1 MSSRRH
7 AALALVLIALPT
19 LALGWVGFWAPVD
32 LENRAL
38 KSVGTREAL
47 VERHRLETFG
57 SEDELV
63 VLLRPA
69 SPGADTFATDVARVA
84 AAVRAIDGVQGVHAL
99 PVSASSAAPAIVWH
113 VALNAQHGA
122 FAGLVDAITAAIRN
136 TAGPSL
142 ACSIA
147 GRPAVEVAVARAV
160 GQEEKRVVGVLVV
173 TLVALLFAFYRHAG
187 LVLAVLVPAGIGI
200 AWTAGIAAL
209 LGRAIDPVSVLL
221 RPVLLTVGVASGVHW
236 VEAYL
241 AHLAPDAP
249 RDGRREHCRLAR
261 RAAGETA
268 ARAARSAVMD
278 LRRPALLACLTTVIG
293 FLALGVNSIP
303 AVVDFGLFAALG
315 VALTY
320 SFASVATPALL
331 VLFAAHPSPR
341 LLARRGGRV
350 SRATTWIARFSLE
363 HARAVRLAGAAVALA
378 AVWACTLVTVDN
390 DPLRVLPTH
399 HPVRRD
405 SAQIAA
411 LVGGDDVFEVLVPP
425 GGTTPEKLA
434 LFAALVVQVQG
445 VAGAA
450 GLPLRAV
457 TDSGAADGELALRFL
472 LAPGGSSRR
481 ERTFDEVEALA
492 ADLGA
497 DDYRLAGMSVQ
508 VTRDSARLIRG
519 SAAGAL
525 FSACALLGVFWIG
538 FRSFVLACL
547 AMIPNVLPCLVVYG
561 GLGAI
566 GRPLSFATTMIAS
579 SMLGLIVDDT
589 IHLLH
594 GVRDARS
601 RGEPMDVALEQ
612 VFASSGRAVSITT
625 VVLAAGF
632 ASALSGTLA
641 STVEFGAV
649 ATVTIV
655 VAFAC
660 DLFLVPALLSSR
672 ARAARVVQ
680 AEVVHV

>member
-19 LALGWVGFWAPVD
+19 LALGWVGLRAPVD

-47 VERHRLETFG
+47 VERHRIETFG

-69 SPGADTFATDVARVA
+69 SPGADRFATEVARVA
-84 AAVRAIDGVQGVHAL
+84 AAVRAIDGVQGIHAL
-99 PVSASSAAPAIVWH
+99 PVSASAAAPAFVWH

-122 FAGLVDAITAAIRN
+122 FAGLVDAVTAAIRN

-142 ACSIA
+142 SCSIA

-173 TLVALLFAFYRHAG
+173 TLVALSCAFYRHAG

-241 AHLAPDAP
+241 D
-249 RDGRREHCRLAR
+249 RIT
-261 RAAGETA
+261 AGERA
-268 ARAARSAVMD
+268 ARAARSAVME

-303 AVVDFGLFAALG
+303 AVVDFGIFAALG

-331 VLFAAHPSPR
+331 VLCAAHPPPR
-341 LLARRGGRV
+341 LLARRGGHV
-350 SRATTWIARFSLE
+350 SRATTWIARFSLQ
-363 HARAVRLAGAAVALA
+363 HARAVRLAGAAGALA

-390 DPLRVLPTH
+390 DPLRVLPSH

-411 LVGGDDVFEVLVPP
+411 LVGGDDVFEVLIPRD
-425 GGTTPEKLA
+425 GALATPEKLA
-434 LFAALVVQVQG
+434 LFAAHVLQVHG

-457 TDSGAADGELALRFL
+457 TESGAADGELALRFL
-472 LAPGGSSRR
+472 LAPGGSAAR

-497 DDYRLAGMSVQ
+497 DDVRLAGMSVQ

-525 FSACALLGVFWIG
+525 FSACALLGVFWVG

-547 AMIPNVLPCLVVYG
+547 AMIPNVLPCLCVYG

-594 GVRDARS
+594 GVREARV

-672 ARAARVVQ
+672 TRAGRAVR
-680 AEVVHV
+680 AEVVHA